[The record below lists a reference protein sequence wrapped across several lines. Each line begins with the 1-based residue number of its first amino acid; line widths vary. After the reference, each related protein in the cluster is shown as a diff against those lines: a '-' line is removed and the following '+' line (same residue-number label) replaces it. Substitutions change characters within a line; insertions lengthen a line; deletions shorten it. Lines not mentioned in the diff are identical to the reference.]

1 MAEDEFRGTTR
12 RRRGSNSI
20 PTSIQE
26 LLAAEPA
33 LKKPST
39 RNASS
44 ARASDK
50 LAEARFLL
58 EEEDASS
65 ANALGF
71 VHAVMS
77 QIGLPRSPQKERV
90 WTRSNGAASLTVLA
104 GGITKRGVREE
115 QPLPQGPYAR
125 LILAD
130 ISTYAVRHKTPLVP
144 MEASVSAY
152 MRKRLKL
159 LVSGGT
165 KGTYTSFKREA
176 IALASAHVELSLNY
190 NGVHREVKGA
200 PVEEF
205 AAWNVDEGEQQALWP
220 CELLLSDRF
229 FKSLQQHAL
238 PVDMR
243 AYRALGHSAFAQDI
257 YTWLVHRLP
266 RLKKPLELKWPVLAS
281 QFGGYGDVQ
290 KFRRDFLLRLKEAHS
305 VYPDARFEVVRGKR
319 GEAHGGLLLKPSHP
333 AIYPAASVVPGV
345 LGGPAVLGDVLVPND
360 ASALPPPPEGPSGP
374 PEGGK

>member
-1 MAEDEFRGTTR
+1 MADDEFRGTKD
-12 RRRGSNSI
+12 RRRGRNSS
-20 PTSIQE
+20 PTPIQE
-26 LLAAEPA
+26 LLAAEPS
-33 LKKPST
+33 LKKPSS
-39 RNASS
+39 AMSS
-44 ARASDK
+44 TRASDK

-58 EEEDASS
+58 EEEEASA

-130 ISTYAVRHKTPLVP
+130 ISTYAVRYRTPLIP
-144 MEASVSAY
+144 MESSVSAY

-176 IALASAHVELSLNY
+176 IALASAHVELSLIA

-205 AAWNVDEGEQQALWP
+205 AAWDVNEGEQQALWP

-229 FKSLQQHAL
+229 FKSLREHAL

-266 RLKKPLELKWPVLAS
+266 RLKKPLELKWPVLAN

-290 KFRRDFLLRLKEAHS
+290 KFRRDFLKRLKEAHS

-319 GEAHGGLLLKPSHP
+319 GEAHGGLLLKPSP
-333 AIYPAASVVPGV
+333 AAIYPVASVVPGV
-345 LGGPAVLGDVLVPND
+345 LGGPAVLGDPVPPRTFN
-360 ASALPPPPEGPSGP
+360 APPLPEAPSGP
-374 PEGGK
+374 PDSEK

>member
-1 MAEDEFRGTTR
+1 MAEDESRGTR
-12 RRRGSNSI
+12 WRRRGSSSI

-26 LLAAEPA
+26 LLAAEPS

-44 ARASDK
+44 ARARDR

-58 EEEDASS
+58 EEEDANS

-130 ISTYAVRHKTPLVP
+130 ISTYAVRHKTPVIP
-144 MEASVSAY
+144 MESSVSAY

-176 IALASAHVELSLNY
+176 IALASAHVELSLSA

-229 FKSLQQHAL
+229 FKSLREHAL

-281 QFGGYGDVQ
+281 QFGGYADVQ
-290 KFRRDFLLRLKEAHS
+290 KFRRDFLKRLKEAHA

-319 GEAHGGLLLKPSHP
+319 GEAHGGLLLKPSLA
-333 AIYPAASVVPGV
+333 AIYPVASVVPGF
-345 LGGPAVLGDVLVPND
+345 LGAPAVLGD
-360 ASALPPPPEGPSGP
+360 ALPSPTFNAPPPRADPSGP
-374 PEGGK
+374 PSDEK